1 MQLIVCVFTPNSSRS
16 PSPSCSRCSYLPAS
30 ARSYGPDVSRS
41 RGLFRS
47 HDIATKSI
55 YLSCAVEAEPI
66 CRPRGCYHRLHTDN

>member
-1 MQLIVCVFTPNSSRS
+1 MQLNLCVFTQKSSRS

-47 HDIATKSI
+47 IFHEFRSI
-55 YLSCAVEAEPI
+55 FHQKHISILYCGS
-66 CRPRGCYHRLHTDN
+66 